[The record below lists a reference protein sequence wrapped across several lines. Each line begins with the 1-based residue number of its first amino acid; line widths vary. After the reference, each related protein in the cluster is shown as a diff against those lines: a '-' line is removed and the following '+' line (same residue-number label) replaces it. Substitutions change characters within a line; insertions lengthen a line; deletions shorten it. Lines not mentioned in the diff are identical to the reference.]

1 MRSDLCRSRRSRTI
15 ASRSHGRAAAR
26 SDSRGAG
33 VAGTDA
39 RRRPSGAL
47 AGDGN
52 RLRTVR
58 ARGRIASRSG
68 GRSGQRRTTQRTSLD
83 CAAVKTMMNEE
94 QLAVPAELEMKS
106 STGPTI
112 AADVTDESRVPQIPE
127 ELSILPVQGFVVFP
141 GTIVPL
147 NVRRP
152 ASIQLLDETLPR
164 TKVIGVLTQRD
175 EAKEDPEPQDLYH
188 VGTAAMALKMIRQAD
203 DHLLIIA
210 QGLSRFTLR
219 KIVATSPFIR
229 AEVDL
234 VKSISLPE
242 SKEWKATFRN
252 LRDSAARLFE
262 LTPEAPEQARLM
274 ILNIATPE
282 QLADFLAPNL
292 NADVA
297 QKQALLEE
305 ADVEK
310 RVRAVQKHISAQLE
324 IAQIKEKL
332 QKDVASQFSDAQRR
346 AYLRSQIKAIQHELG
361 EAETGSEEQME
372 QLRDR
377 LKEANPPE
385 DVMKQAERE
394 LKRLDFIPPASPEFS
409 VIVSYIEIV
418 ADLPWTKLSQDN
430 LDLDQAQQILDRD
443 HYDLE
448 KVKKRLIEYLAVR
461 KLNPTGHGPILCFL
475 GPPGVGKTSLG
486 QSIADA
492 LGRKFVRIS
501 LCGMRDEAEIRGHR
515 RTYIGSIA
523 GRIIQ
528 ELRRAGTRNPV
539 FMLDEI
545 DKIGA
550 DFRGDPASAL
560 LEVLDPRQN
569 NAFVDR
575 YLDVPFDLSQ
585 VIFIGTANY
594 IEGVPE
600 PLRDRIEVISIP
612 GYTEREKLEIAK
624 RDLVKRQLEENGLK
638 PEQIEWQE
646 DALRHII
653 NDYTHE
659 AGVRELERQIASVC
673 RGIASQVARGKTEH
687 VTVTPELVGEML
699 GPAKYVRETKLKT
712 SKPGVVTGL
721 AYTPAGGEVL
731 HIEAT
736 RYPGKG
742 NITLTGHIGEVM
754 KESVQAAFSLV
765 RSRNSEIGAKAE
777 DFRNIDVHVHVPA
790 GAVPKDGP
798 SAGVAMF
805 TALASLF
812 SNTPVRPDVA
822 MTGEITLRGLVLPIG
837 GLKEKSLAA
846 MRAGISTVIIPKLN
860 EKDLVDVPEEAKQ
873 KLKFIPVENV
883 DEVLEAALDKNSAAP
898 ASESK
903 AA

>member
-1 MRSDLCRSRRSRTI
+1 MSTEEISAL
-15 ASRSHGRAAAR
+15 H
-26 SDSRGAG
+26 AG
-33 VAGTDA
+33 
-39 RRRPSGAL
+39 S
-47 AGDGN
+47 
-52 RLRTVR
+52 
-58 ARGRIASRSG
+58 
-68 GRSGQRRTTQRTSLD
+68 
-83 CAAVKTMMNEE
+83 E
-94 QLAVPAELEMKS
+94 PAP
-106 STGPTI
+106 GPQSTI
-112 AADVTDESRVPQIPE
+112 AAPTDQIQTPRIPE
-127 ELSILPVQGFVVFP
+127 ELSILPVRGFVVFP
-141 GTIVPL
+141 GTVVPL
-147 NVRRP
+147 NIQRA
-152 ASIQLLDETLPR
+152 ASLKLLDDTLPR
-164 TKVIGVLTQRD
+164 TKVIGLLAQRD
-175 EAKEDPEPQDLYH
+175 ETKEEPAPQDLYSI
-188 VGTAAMALKMIRQAD
+188 GTAALVLKLLRQSE
-203 DHLLIIA
+203 DHVLVIA
-210 QGLSRFTLR
+210 QGLRRFSLH
-219 KIVATSPFIR
+219 KIIATSPFLR

-234 VKSISLPE
+234 PNSISPPE
-242 SKEWKATFRN
+242 TKEWEATFRN
-252 LRDSAARLFE
+252 LRDSAAKLFE
-262 LTPEAPEQARLM
+262 LTPDAPEQSRLM
-274 ILNIATPE
+274 ILNIDNAE

-292 NADVA
+292 NIDVA
-297 QKQALLEE
+297 DKQAILEQL
-305 ADVEK
+305 DVEK

-324 IAQIKEKL
+324 IAEIQQRL
-332 QKDVASQFSDAQRR
+332 QKDVASQFTDAQRR
-346 AYLRSQIKAIQHELG
+346 AYLRSQLKAIQHELG
-361 EAETGSEEQME
+361 EAEGGSEEQAQ
-372 QLRDR
+372 QLRAR
-377 LKEANPPE
+377 LEEAKPPE
-385 DVMKQAERE
+385 AVMKQAERE
-394 LKRLDFIPPASPEFS
+394 LKRLDFIPSASPEFS
-409 VIVSYIEIV
+409 VIVSYIEII
-418 ADLPWTKLSQDN
+418 ADLPWNKLSKDN

-461 KLNPTGHGPILCFL
+461 KLNPQGHGAILCFL

-501 LCGMRDEAEIRGHR
+501 LGGMRDEAEIRGHR
-515 RTYIGSIA
+515 RTYIGSMP

-528 ELRRAGTRNPV
+528 ELRRCGTRNPV

-569 NAFVDR
+569 NTFVDR

-594 IEGVPE
+594 IDGVPE

-624 RDLVKRQLEENGLK
+624 RYLVKRQLEENGLK

-659 AGVRELERQIASVC
+659 AGVRELERQIAAVS
-673 RGIASQVARGKTEH
+673 RGIASRVARGKTEH
-687 VTVTPELVGEML
+687 VTVTPELVAEML
-699 GPAKYVRETKLKT
+699 GPAKYVRETRLKT

-721 AYTPAGGEVL
+721 AYTPAGGEIL

-754 KESVQAAFSLV
+754 KESVQAALSLL
-765 RSRNSEIGAKAE
+765 RSRDGQLGVNAE
-777 DFRNIDVHVHVPA
+777 DFRKTDIHVHVPA

-798 SAGVAMF
+798 SAGIAMF

-812 SNTPVRPDVA
+812 SNRPVRPDVA

-846 MRAGISTVIIPKLN
+846 MRAGITTVIIPKLN
-860 EKDLVDVPEEAKQ
+860 DKDLVDVPEEAKQ
-873 KLKFIPVENV
+873 KLKFVPVENV
-883 DEVLEAALDKNSAAP
+883 DEVLEAALEKDGATKPKSGGSVSPKTMANNRGEAA
-898 ASESK
+898 
-903 AA
+903 

>member
-1 MRSDLCRSRRSRTI
+1 MNADNLKALQSGMDSKP
-15 ASRSHGRAAAR
+15 ASQSTVAL
-26 SDSRGAG
+26 G
-33 VAGTDA
+33 VE
-39 RRRPSGAL
+39 
-47 AGDGN
+47 GN
-52 RLRTVR
+52 R
-58 ARGRIASRSG
+58 
-68 GRSGQRRTTQRTSLD
+68 TTH
-83 CAAVKTMMNEE
+83 
-94 QLAVPAELEMKS
+94 
-106 STGPTI
+106 
-112 AADVTDESRVPQIPE
+112 IPE
-127 ELSILPVQGFVVFP
+127 ELSILPVRGFVIFP
-141 GTIVPL
+141 GTVIPL
-147 NVRRP
+147 NVQRA
-152 ASIQLLDETLPR
+152 ASLKLLDDTLPR
-164 TKVIGVLTQRD
+164 TKVIGLITQRD
-175 EAKEDPEPQDLYH
+175 ETKEEATPQDLYSI
-188 VGTAAMALKMIRQAD
+188 GTAALVLKLLRQSD
-203 DHLLIIA
+203 DHVIVIV
-210 QGLSRFTLR
+210 QGLRRFSLR
-219 KIVATSPFIR
+219 KIIATDPFLR

-234 VKSISLPE
+234 LQSVMPQP
-242 SKEWKATFRN
+242 SKEWEATFRN

-262 LTPEAPEQARLM
+262 LTPDAPEQARLM
-274 ILNIATPE
+274 IMNIENPE

-292 NADVA
+292 NVGFAA
-297 QKQALLEE
+297 KQALLEE
-305 ADVEK
+305 VDVEK
-310 RVRAVQKHISAQLE
+310 RVRAVQQHISSQLE
-324 IAQIKEKL
+324 IAQIQQRL

-346 AYLRSQIKAIQHELG
+346 AYLRSQLKAIQHELG
-361 EAETGSEEQME
+361 ETDGGNEEQAQ
-372 QLRDR
+372 QLRNR
-377 LKEANPPE
+377 LEEAKPPP

-409 VIVSYIEIV
+409 VIVSYVEII
-418 ADLPWTKLSQDN
+418 ADLPWNNLSKDN
-430 LDLDQAQQILDRD
+430 LDLEQAQQILDRD

-461 KLNPTGHGPILCFL
+461 KLNPQGSGAILCFL

-492 LGRKFVRIS
+492 LGRKFIRIS
-501 LCGMRDEAEIRGHR
+501 LGGMRDEAEIRGHR
-515 RTYIGSIA
+515 RTYIGSMP

-528 ELRRAGTRNPV
+528 ELRRCGTRNPV

-585 VIFIGTANY
+585 VIFIGTSNY
-594 IEGVPE
+594 IDGIPE

-624 RDLVKRQLEENGLK
+624 RYLIKRQLKENGLT
-638 PEQIEWQE
+638 PEQCEFEEETI
-646 DALRHII
+646 RRVV

-659 AGVRELERQIASVC
+659 AGVRELERQIGAIC
-673 RGIASQVARGKTEH
+673 RGVAAQVARGKTEH
-687 VTVTPELVGEML
+687 VTVTPQLVTEML

-721 AYTPAGGEVL
+721 AYTPTGGEVL

-736 RYPGKG
+736 RYAGKG
-742 NITLTGHIGEVM
+742 NITLTGQIGNVM
-754 KESVQAAFSLV
+754 KESVQAALSLL
-765 RSRNSEIGAKAE
+765 RSRDGQLGVDAN
-777 DFRNIDVHVHVPA
+777 DFRKSDIHVHVPA

-798 SAGVAMF
+798 SAGIAMF

-812 SNTPVRPDVA
+812 SNRPVRADVA

-873 KLKFIPVENV
+873 KLKFVPVENV
-883 DEVLEAALDKNSAAP
+883 DDVLAVALEKNDAHQADGSASPKKIAETREKSPKAGNAA
-898 ASESK
+898 
-903 AA
+903 

>member
-1 MRSDLCRSRRSRTI
+1 MSDEQQI
-15 ASRSHGRAAAR
+15 AA
-26 SDSRGAG
+26 
-33 VAGTDA
+33 
-39 RRRPSGAL
+39 P
-47 AGDGN
+47 
-52 RLRTVR
+52 
-58 ARGRIASRSG
+58 
-68 GRSGQRRTTQRTSLD
+68 
-83 CAAVKTMMNEE
+83 
-94 QLAVPAELEMKS
+94 PELEMKS
-106 STGPTI
+106 GADPTTAI
-112 AADVTDESRVPQIPE
+112 AADISDQSKTPRIPE
-127 ELSILPVQGFVVFP
+127 ELSILPVRGFVVSP

-147 NVRRP
+147 NVQRP
-152 ASIQLLDETLPR
+152 ASIQLLDDTLPR
-164 TKVIGVLTQRD
+164 TKVIGLLTQRD
-175 EAKEDPEPQDLYH
+175 ETKEDPGAQDLYP
-188 VGTAAMALKMIRQAD
+188 VGTAAQVLKLIRQAD
-203 DHLLIIA
+203 DHFLIIA
-210 QGLSRFTLR
+210 QGLRRFRLR
-219 KIVATSPFIR
+219 KIIAAAPFLR

-234 VKSISLPE
+234 LESKLPPE
-242 SKEWKATFRN
+242 SKEWEATFRN
-252 LRDSAARLFE
+252 LRDSAARLYE
-262 LTPEAPEQARLM
+262 LTPETPEQARLM
-274 ILNIATPE
+274 VLNIQSPE

-292 NADVA
+292 NVDVA
-297 QKQALLEE
+297 EKQRILEE
-305 ADVEK
+305 LDVAK
-310 RVRAVQKHISAQLE
+310 RVETVQKHISAQLE
-324 IAQIKEKL
+324 IAQIQEKL

-361 EAETGSEEQME
+361 EGETGSEEQME
-372 QLRDR
+372 QLRTR
-377 LKEANPPE
+377 LKEANPPPE
-385 DVMKQAERE
+385 VMKQAERE
-394 LKRLDFIPPASPEFS
+394 LKRLDFIPPASPEYS
-409 VIVSYIEIV
+409 VIVSYIEII
-418 ADLPWTKLSQDN
+418 ADLPWNKFSEDN

-448 KVKKRLIEYLAVR
+448 KVKRRLIEFLAVR
-461 KLNPTGHGPILCFL
+461 KLNPHGQGPILAFL

-501 LCGMRDEAEIRGHR
+501 LGGMRDEAEIRGHR
-515 RTYIGSIA
+515 RTYIGSMP

-528 ELRRAGTRNPV
+528 ELRRCGTRNPV

-569 NAFVDR
+569 NTFVDR

-585 VIFIGTANY
+585 IIFIGTANY
-594 IEGVPE
+594 IDGVPE
-600 PLRDRIEVISIP
+600 PLRDRIEVISLP

-624 RDLVKRQLEENGLK
+624 RYLVRRQMEENGLK
-638 PEQIEWQE
+638 PEQVEWQD
-646 DALRHII
+646 DAIRQII

-659 AGVRELERQIASVC
+659 AGVRELERQIGAIC
-673 RGIASQVARGKTEH
+673 RGIASRVARGKTEH
-687 VTVTPELVGEML
+687 TTVTPQLVAEML

-731 HIEAT
+731 HIEAM

-742 NITLTGHIGEVM
+742 NVTLTGHIGEVM
-754 KESVQAAFSLV
+754 KESVQAALSLV
-765 RSRNSEIGAKAE
+765 RSRNGEIGVKSE
-777 DFRNIDVHVHVPA
+777 DFRNMDIHVHVPA

-798 SAGVAMF
+798 SAGIAMF

-812 SNTPVRPDVA
+812 TNKPVRPDVA

-873 KLKFIPVENV
+873 KLKFVPVENV
-883 DEVLEAALDKNSAAP
+883 DEVLAVALEQDGSSEPARPAP
-898 ASESK
+898 ATNGDGK
-903 AA
+903 D

>member
-1 MRSDLCRSRRSRTI
+1 MI
-15 ASRSHGRAAAR
+15 
-26 SDSRGAG
+26 
-33 VAGTDA
+33 
-39 RRRPSGAL
+39 
-47 AGDGN
+47 
-52 RLRTVR
+52 
-58 ARGRIASRSG
+58 
-68 GRSGQRRTTQRTSLD
+68 
-83 CAAVKTMMNEE
+83 NEE
-94 QLAVPAELEMKS
+94 QIALASELEMKS

-112 AADVTDESRVPQIPE
+112 AADMTDESLVPRIPE
-127 ELSILPVQGFVVFP
+127 ELSILPVRGFVVFP

-164 TKVIGVLTQRD
+164 TKVIGLLTQRD
-175 EAKEDPEPQDLYH
+175 EAVEDPGPQDLYH
-188 VGTAAMALKMIRQAD
+188 VGTAALVLKLIRQAD
-203 DHLLIIA
+203 DHVVIIA
-210 QGLSRFTLR
+210 RGLDRFSLR

-234 VKSISLPE
+234 VNSISPPE
-242 SKEWKATFRN
+242 SKEWEATFRN

-274 ILNIATPE
+274 ILNISSPE

-292 NADVA
+292 NIDVA
-297 QKQALLEE
+297 QRQAILEE
-305 ADVEK
+305 PDVEK
-310 RVRAVQKHISAQLE
+310 RIRIVQKHISAQLE
-324 IAQIKEKL
+324 IAQIQEKL

-372 QLRDR
+372 QLRAR
-377 LKEANPPE
+377 LKEANPPPE
-385 DVMKQAERE
+385 VMKQAERE

-418 ADLPWTKLSQDN
+418 ADLPWNKLSQDN

-501 LCGMRDEAEIRGHR
+501 LGGMRDEAEIRGHR
-515 RTYIGSIA
+515 RTYIGSMP

-569 NAFVDR
+569 NTFVDR

-585 VIFIGTANY
+585 VIFIATANY
-594 IEGVPE
+594 IDGVPE
-600 PLRDRIEVISIP
+600 PMRDRMEVISLP

-624 RDLVKRQLEENGLK
+624 RYLVRRQMEENGLK
-638 PEQIEWQE
+638 PEQVDWQD
-646 DALRHII
+646 DALRQII

-659 AGVRELERQIASVC
+659 AGVRELERQIGAIC
-673 RGIASQVARGKTEH
+673 RGIASRVAHGKTEH
-687 VTVTPELVGEML
+687 VTVTPQLGAQML

-742 NITLTGHIGEVM
+742 NVTLTGHIGEVM
-754 KESVQAAFSLV
+754 KESVQAALSLV
-765 RSRNSEIGAKAE
+765 RSRNGEIGVKPE
-777 DFRNIDVHVHVPA
+777 DFRDMDIHVHVPA

-798 SAGVAMF
+798 SAGIAMF

-812 SNTPVRPDVA
+812 TNKPVRPDVA
-822 MTGEITLRGLVLPIG
+822 MTGEITLRGLILPIG

-873 KLKFIPVENV
+873 KLKFVPVENV
-883 DEVLEAALDKNSAAP
+883 DEVLAVALEKDGAAQSASANGTD
-898 ASESK
+898 EK
-903 AA
+903 GKD

>member
-1 MRSDLCRSRRSRTI
+1 MSDQEIS
-15 ASRSHGRAAAR
+15 
-26 SDSRGAG
+26 
-33 VAGTDA
+33 
-39 RRRPSGAL
+39 AL
-47 AGDGN
+47 QPG
-52 RLRTVR
+52 
-58 ARGRIASRSG
+58 
-68 GRSGQRRTTQRTSLD
+68 
-83 CAAVKTMMNEE
+83 
-94 QLAVPAELEMKS
+94 AELKP
-106 STGPTI
+106 GPQSTI
-112 AADVTDESRVPQIPE
+112 AATTDQSQTPRIPE
-127 ELSILPVQGFVVFP
+127 ELSILPMRGFVVFP
-141 GTIVPL
+141 GTVVPL
-147 NVRRP
+147 NVQRA
-152 ASIQLLDETLPR
+152 ASLKLLDETLPR
-164 TKVIGVLTQRD
+164 TKVIGLLTQRD
-175 EAKEDPEPQDLYH
+175 ETKEDSKPQDLH
-188 VGTAAMALKMIRQAD
+188 SVGTAALVLKLLRQSD
-203 DHLLIIA
+203 DHVVVIA
-210 QGLSRFTLR
+210 QGLRRFTLR
-219 KIVATSPFIR
+219 KIIATSPFLR

-234 VKSISLPE
+234 PDSISPPKT
-242 SKEWKATFRN
+242 KEWEATFRN
-252 LRDSAARLFE
+252 LRDSAAKLFE
-262 LTPEAPEQARLM
+262 LTPDAPEQVRLM
-274 ILNIATPE
+274 VLNIDNAE
-282 QLADFLAPNL
+282 QLADFLASNL
-292 NADVA
+292 NIDVA
-297 QKQALLEE
+297 EKQAILEE
-305 ADVEK
+305 LDVEK
-310 RVRAVQKHISAQLE
+310 RVRAVQQHVSAQLE
-324 IAQIKEKL
+324 IAEIQQRL
-332 QKDVASQFSDAQRR
+332 QRDVASQFSDAQRR
-346 AYLRSQIKAIQHELG
+346 AYLRSQIKAIQRELG
-361 EAETGSEEQME
+361 EAEAGSEEQAQ
-372 QLRDR
+372 QLRKR
-377 LKEANPPE
+377 IEEANPPPE
-385 DVMKQAERE
+385 VMKQAERE
-394 LKRLDFIPPASPEFS
+394 LKRLDFIPSASPEFS
-409 VIVSYIEIV
+409 VIVSYIEII
-418 ADLPWTKLSQDN
+418 ADLPWNKLSKDN

-461 KLNPTGHGPILCFL
+461 KLNPQGHGAILCFL

-501 LCGMRDEAEIRGHR
+501 LGGMRDEAEIRGHR
-515 RTYIGSIA
+515 RTYIGSMP

-612 GYTEREKLEIAK
+612 GYTEREKVEIAK
-624 RDLVKRQLEENGLK
+624 RYLVKRQLEENGLK
-638 PEQIEWQE
+638 AEQCEFRE
-646 DALRHII
+646 DTLRKII

-659 AGVRELERQIASVC
+659 AGVRELERQIAAVC
-673 RGIASQVARGKTEH
+673 RGIAAQVARGKIEH
-687 VTVTPELVGEML
+687 ATVTPELLAEML
-699 GPAKYVRETKLKT
+699 GPPKYVRETKLKT

-721 AYTPAGGEVL
+721 AYTPAGGEIL

-754 KESVQAAFSLV
+754 KESVQAALSLL
-765 RSRNSEIGAKAE
+765 RSRDGQLGVKSD
-777 DFRNIDVHVHVPA
+777 DFRKTDIHVHVPA

-798 SAGVAMF
+798 SAGIAMF

-812 SNTPVRPDVA
+812 SNRPVRSDVA

-846 MRAGISTVIIPKLN
+846 MRAGITTVIIPKLN

-883 DEVLEAALDKNSAAP
+883 DEVLAASLEENSAP
-898 ASESK
+898 SPPSGSKSE
-903 AA
+903 

>member
-1 MRSDLCRSRRSRTI
+1 MSENEISALRAGGEFKPGAQSTI
-15 ASRSHGRAAAR
+15 
-26 SDSRGAG
+26 
-33 VAGTDA
+33 VA
-39 RRRPSGAL
+39 P
-47 AGDGN
+47 
-52 RLRTVR
+52 
-58 ARGRIASRSG
+58 
-68 GRSGQRRTTQRTSLD
+68 
-83 CAAVKTMMNEE
+83 
-94 QLAVPAELEMKS
+94 
-106 STGPTI
+106 
-112 AADVTDESRVPQIPE
+112 TDETQMPHVPE
-127 ELSILPVQGFVVFP
+127 ELPILPMRGFVVFP
-141 GTIVPL
+141 RTVVPL
-147 NVRRP
+147 NVQRE
-152 ASIQLLDETLPR
+152 ASLKLLDDTLPR
-164 TKVIGVLTQRD
+164 TKVIGLVTQRD
-175 EAKEDPEPQDLYH
+175 ETKEDPTPQDLYS
-188 VGTAAMALKMIRQAD
+188 VGTVALVLKLLRQSD
-203 DHLLIIA
+203 DHVVVIT
-210 QGLSRFTLR
+210 QGLRRFSLR
-219 KIVATSPFIR
+219 KIVATSPFLR
-229 AEVDL
+229 AEIEL
-234 VKSISLPE
+234 LKSISPPE

-274 ILNIATPE
+274 ILNIATPD
-282 QLADFLAPNL
+282 QLADFLAQNL
-292 NADVA
+292 NIDVA
-297 QKQALLEE
+297 QKQAILEE
-305 ADVEK
+305 LDVEK

-324 IAQIKEKL
+324 IAEIQQRL

-372 QLRDR
+372 QLRRR
-377 LKEANPPE
+377 LEEAKPPPE
-385 DVMKQAERE
+385 VMKQAERE

-418 ADLPWTKLSQDN
+418 ADLPWNKLSQDN

-461 KLNPTGHGPILCFL
+461 KLNPQGHGAILCFL

-501 LCGMRDEAEIRGHR
+501 LGGMRDEAEIRGHR
-515 RTYIGSIA
+515 RTYIGSMP

-539 FMLDEI
+539 FMLDEV

-575 YLDVPFDLSQ
+575 YLDVPFDLSD

-594 IEGVPE
+594 IGGVPE
-600 PLRDRIEVISIP
+600 PLRDRIEVISLP

-624 RDLVKRQLEENGLK
+624 RYLVRRQLEENGLK
-638 PEQIEWQE
+638 PEQCEWQE
-646 DALRHII
+646 EAFRRII

-659 AGVRELERQIASVC
+659 AGVRELERQIAAVC
-673 RGIASQVARGKTEH
+673 RGIAAQFARGKLDH
-687 VTVTPELVGEML
+687 ATVTPQMVAEML

-721 AYTPAGGEVL
+721 AYTPAGGEIL

-754 KESVQAAFSLV
+754 KESVQAALSLL
-765 RSRNSEIGAKAE
+765 RSRDSEISSKAE

-798 SAGVAMF
+798 SAGIAMF

-822 MTGEITLRGLVLPIG
+822 MTGEISLRGLVLPIG

-860 EKDLVDVPEEAKQ
+860 EKDLFDVPEEAKQ
-873 KLKFIPVENV
+873 KLKFVPVENV
-883 DEVLEAALDKNSAAP
+883 DEVLAVALEKNGATQQQATGSA
-898 ASESK
+898 STK
-903 AA
+903 TMTQ

>member
-1 MRSDLCRSRRSRTI
+1 MSDKQISALQP
-15 ASRSHGRAAAR
+15 
-26 SDSRGAG
+26 G
-33 VAGTDA
+33 V
-39 RRRPSGAL
+39 
-47 AGDGN
+47 
-52 RLRTVR
+52 
-58 ARGRIASRSG
+58 
-68 GRSGQRRTTQRTSLD
+68 
-83 CAAVKTMMNEE
+83 
-94 QLAVPAELEMKS
+94 ELKP
-106 STGPTI
+106 GPQSTI
-112 AADVTDESRVPQIPE
+112 AALTDESQTPRVPEQ
-127 ELSILPVQGFVVFP
+127 LSILPVRGFVVFP
-141 GTIVPL
+141 GTVVPL
-147 NVRRP
+147 NIQRA
-152 ASIQLLDETLPR
+152 ASLKLLDDTLPR
-164 TKVIGVLTQRD
+164 TKVIGLVAQRD
-175 EAKEDPEPQDLYH
+175 ETKEDPAPQDLYSIGTVALVLKLIRESEDH
-188 VGTAAMALKMIRQAD
+188 VLV
-203 DHLLIIA
+203 IA
-210 QGLSRFTLR
+210 QGRRRFSLR
-219 KIVATSPFIR
+219 KIIATSPFLR
-229 AEVDL
+229 AEIDL
-234 VKSISLPE
+234 PDSVQPPE
-242 SKEWKATFRN
+242 TKEWEATFRN

-262 LTPEAPEQARLM
+262 LTPDAPEQARLM
-274 ILNIATPE
+274 IFNIDNAE

-292 NADVA
+292 NIDVA
-297 QKQALLEE
+297 QKQSILEE
-305 ADVEK
+305 LDVEK

-324 IAQIKEKL
+324 IAEIQQRL
-332 QKDVASQFSDAQRR
+332 QKDVASQFTDAQRR

-361 EAETGSEEQME
+361 EGEGGSEEQAQ
-372 QLRDR
+372 QLRKR
-377 LKEANPPE
+377 LEEAKPPE
-385 DVMKQAERE
+385 AVMKQAERE
-394 LKRLDFIPPASPEFS
+394 LKRLDFIPSASPEFS
-409 VIVSYIEIV
+409 VIVSYIEII
-418 ADLPWTKLSQDN
+418 ADLPWNKLSKDS

-461 KLNPTGHGPILCFL
+461 KLNPQGHGAILCFL

-501 LCGMRDEAEIRGHR
+501 LGGMRDEAEIRGHR
-515 RTYIGSIA
+515 RTYIGSMP

-545 DKIGA
+545 DKLGA

-575 YLDVPFDLSQ
+575 YLDVPFDLSD

-594 IEGVPE
+594 IDGVPD
-600 PLRDRIEVISIP
+600 PLRDRIEVMSLP

-624 RDLVKRQLEENGLK
+624 RYLVKRQLEENGLK
-638 PEQIEWQE
+638 PEQIEWQD
-646 DALRHII
+646 DALRGII

-659 AGVRELERQIASVC
+659 AGVRELERQIGAIC

-687 VTVTPELVGEML
+687 VTVTPEIVREML

-721 AYTPAGGEVL
+721 AYTPQGGEVL

-742 NITLTGHIGEVM
+742 NVTLTGHIGEVM
-754 KESVQAAFSLV
+754 KESVQAALSLL
-765 RSRNSEIGAKAE
+765 RSRDGQLGVNSQ
-777 DFRNIDVHVHVPA
+777 DFRKLDIHVHVPA

-798 SAGVAMF
+798 SAGIAMF

-812 SNTPVRPDVA
+812 SNRPVRPDVA

-846 MRAGISTVIIPKLN
+846 MRAGISTVVIPKLN

-883 DEVLEAALDKNSAAP
+883 DEVLAVALEKNGDSP
-898 ASESK
+898 ASQSK
-903 AA
+903 SA